1 MLCYAVLL
9 LRVNF
14 RNLTVV
20 YAEETARFAATMPW
34 LYVAAGY
41 PVGTGGKAID
51 DPEAA
56 GAIEQV
62 RKVTGDVTVFGAPTS
77 STVACSEVYAAF
89 VPKGDSWQREALK
102 HSEISLNVRCET
114 K

>member
-1 MLCYAVLL
+1 MRALLHRKSLLSCVAEQLRTADNICLPATGTAVLCYAVLL

-56 GAIEQV
+56 GDQN
-62 RKVTGDVTVFGAPTS
+62 DVDV
-77 STVACSEVYAAF
+77 
-89 VPKGDSWQREALK
+89 K
-102 HSEISLNVRCET
+102 
-114 K
+114 